1 MQRLH
6 RLLELNI
13 VYKLLVKDISVNI
26 AQRNLANVFKENYEV
41 HDINIYYIMI
51 TFTKLLNAYTYI
63 ELLLIY
69 YYSPVILIIVKVV
82 KLKND

>member
-13 VYKLLVKDISVNI
+13 VYKLLVKGISVNI

-69 YYSPVILIIVKVV
+69 Y
-82 KLKND
+82 

>member
-69 YYSPVILIIVKVV
+69 Y
-82 KLKND
+82 